1 MKKTALAAVL
11 AIAALSA
18 SACTGGTSTPSAAE
32 TPADSAPI
40 AHEST
45 PAPSAAPASSAPASS
60 AAPLPGMTSP
70 NDERQAYADGAMQRW
85 LSSQGAHSLKG
96 FTSPFNLITD
106 WASPDSDTLALVVDD
121 EVEDFAAHNGGDV
134 IADLR
139 EIGAALIVAVN
150 AGNLQVTK
158 VVVATGDGEHKTT
171 VRYDE
176 PPVTV
181 S

>member
-1 MKKTALAAVL
+1 MKKAALITVL
-11 AIAALSA
+11 AIAALSLSGCA
-18 SACTGGTSTPSAAE
+18 GGTSGSADNT
-32 TPADSAPI
+32 TPADSAPS

-45 PAPSAAPASSAPASS
+45 TAPSAAPTSSD
-60 AAPLPGMTSP
+60 APLPGMTSP
-70 NDERQAYADGAMQRW
+70 NDERQAYADGAMERW

-121 EVEDFAAHNGGDV
+121 EVEDFAAHNSGDV

-139 EIGAALIVAVN
+139 EIGAALIVVVN